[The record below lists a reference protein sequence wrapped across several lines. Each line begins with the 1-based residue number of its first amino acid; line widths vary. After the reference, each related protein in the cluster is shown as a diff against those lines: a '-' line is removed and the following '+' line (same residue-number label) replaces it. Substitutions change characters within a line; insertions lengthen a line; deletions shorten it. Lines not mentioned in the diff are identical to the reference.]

1 MKKGLVDYM
10 ERILTDRIK
19 SKVYSILTTILGE
32 DATGIYTNV
41 AGIYNNDCDTFY
53 STLLIDN
60 GHIVDYGS
68 EIEETD
74 NIAICHG
81 ASRIAFIPN
90 NENFVIKMPITGVY
104 DWEVTASRLPTET
117 ELEEGYDDLV
127 TSSFWASDED
137 EEYYEGKGYEI
148 TEREFRCYAERSEF
162 DLMDSEN
169 AIVDELKEICEIASA
184 DVIDEIFLS
193 NEYVGTFN
201 GIPVWIQ
208 RKISCTQDNAPYT
221 KLTEGQR
228 ALVSKTSPSSHLSD
242 YFILALINVYGVA
255 ITRDITSAISCCG
268 ISDLHD
274 GNIGYLADDA
284 PVIFDYA
291 GYEEEEIWKNFG

>member
-1 MKKGLVDYM
+1 M

-41 AGIYNNDCDTFY
+41 AGIYNHDYDTFY
-53 STLLIDN
+53 STLSTIN

-74 NIAICHG
+74 NITICHG
-81 ASRIAFIPN
+81 ASRITFIPYD
-90 NENFVIKMPITGVY
+90 ENFVIKMPITGVY
-104 DWEVTASRLPTET
+104 DWEVTASRLPTEM
-117 ELEEGYDDLV
+117 EQERGYDDLI
-127 TSSFWASDED
+127 SCSFWASDED
-137 EEYYEGKGYEI
+137 EEYYEEQGYEI
-148 TEREFRCYAERSEF
+148 TEKEFRCYAERSEF

-169 AIVDELKEICEIASA
+169 AIANELKEVCEVASA
-184 DVIDEIFLS
+184 DVIDEIFLH

-208 RKISCTQDNAPYT
+208 RKVSCTQDNAPYT
-221 KLTEGQR
+221 KLTEGER
-228 ALVSKTSPSSHLSD
+228 TLVSKTSPSSCLSD
-242 YFILALINVYGVA
+242 RFILALINIYGVA
-255 ITRDITSAISCCG
+255 ITQDITSAISCCG

-291 GYEEEEIWKNFG
+291 GYEEEEIWKI

>member
-1 MKKGLVDYM
+1 M
-10 ERILTDRIK
+10 EKILTDRIK
-19 SKVYSILTTILGE
+19 SKVYSILTIILGE

-41 AGIYNNDCDTFY
+41 AGIYNHDYDTFY
-53 STLLIDN
+53 STLSTIN

-74 NIAICHG
+74 NITICHG
-81 ASRIAFIPN
+81 ASRITFIPYD
-90 NENFVIKMPITGVY
+90 ENFVIKMPITGVY
-104 DWEVTASRLPTET
+104 DWEVTASRLPTEM
-117 ELEEGYDDLV
+117 EQERGYDDLI

-137 EEYYEGKGYEI
+137 EEYYEGQGYEI

-169 AIVDELKEICEIASA
+169 AIANELKEVCEVASA
-184 DVIDEIFLS
+184 DVIDEIFLH
-193 NEYVGTFN
+193 NEYIGTFN

-208 RKISCTQDNAPYT
+208 RKVSCTQDNAPYT
-221 KLTEGQR
+221 KLTEGER
-228 ALVSKTSPSSHLSD
+228 TLVSKTSPSSCLSD
-242 YFILALINVYGVA
+242 RFILALINIYGVA
-255 ITRDITSAISCCG
+255 ITQDITSAISWCG

-291 GYEEEEIWKNFG
+291 GYEEEEIWKI

>member
-1 MKKGLVDYM
+1 M
-10 ERILTDRIK
+10 EKILTDRIK
-19 SKVYSILTTILGE
+19 SKVYSILTTILGD

-41 AGIYNNDCDTFY
+41 AGIYNNDYDTFY
-53 STLLIDN
+53 STLSTIN

-74 NIAICHG
+74 NITICHG
-81 ASRIAFIPN
+81 ASRITFIPYD
-90 NENFVIKMPITGVY
+90 ENFVIKMPITGVY
-104 DWEVTASRLPTET
+104 DWEVTASRLPTEM
-117 ELEEGYDDLV
+117 EQERGYDDLI

-137 EEYYEGKGYEI
+137 EEYYEGQGYEI

-169 AIVDELKEICEIASA
+169 AIANELKEVCEVASA
-184 DVIDEIFLS
+184 DVIDEIFLH

-208 RKISCTQDNAPYT
+208 RKVSCTQDNAPYT
-221 KLTEGQR
+221 KLTEGER
-228 ALVSKTSPSSHLSD
+228 TLVSKTSPSSCLSD
-242 YFILALINVYGVA
+242 RFILALINIYGVA
-255 ITRDITSAISCCG
+255 ITQDITSAISWCG
-268 ISDLHD
+268 ITDLHD
-274 GNIGYLADDA
+274 GNIGYLADDT

-291 GYEEEEIWKNFG
+291 GYEEEEIWKT